1 MSSVIK
7 TEITEMLKDK
17 FSFSHIINNN
27 VDPSNVNTE
36 NFDRI
41 RCFFDTNDFL
51 SSLCNVKK
59 IISGP
64 DIIPVLFF
72 INLNP
77 ELIEHIVFF
86 QLMHFSQF
94 LSSTVVDFVFRS
106 NL

>member
-86 QLMHFSQF
+86 QLMNFS
-94 LSSTVVDFVFRS
+94 
-106 NL
+106 